1 MSTFPGGSAF
11 AMASQV
17 AEGFLLIT
25 ERTFKRMNRPDLEK
39 LSFELEKLLRDIRG
53 NQPDPDDVQEV
64 QRRNRRIQR
73 LNSCRMMLRAYRM
86 KKRI

>member
-1 MSTFPGGSAF
+1 
-11 AMASQV
+11 MASQV